1 MKANKLPEKN
11 NKARCNSSNKLII
24 NNNNKLLKSISNS
37 NDNKSFECENL
48 SDISLDDDTPS
59 LSFIGRDSFIKKN
72 LIISNNFYPKKNIM
86 NYYNNFLNNKKINQ
100 FIENEIKILISYYL
114 FVLQLEKDIERSK
127 TSNDIC
133 VSYCYLINE
142 KWMNNYKDYYLYNEL
157 IKEIDNIGTNNKS
170 EEKIYNQ
177 LSSNF
182 IEKIKERKFSYD
194 YIRGEK
200 LHILDYQNK
209 ISYANEFK
217 IINYDLYNKL
227 KKYLNI
233 NIYLSKKEYLINKG
247 TIIIKCEY
255 SSKNI
260 YELLIGNYNIQKDKF
275 NSQKLFYYYT
285 KEEMIL
291 NFTILSKIEYSKF
304 IIKYIYEDK
313 KHQYLIK
320 DKDNA
325 KQKIGIIFNLNE
337 NIH

>member
-1 MKANKLPEKN
+1 M
-11 NKARCNSSNKLII
+11 
-24 NNNNKLLKSISNS
+24 
-37 NDNKSFECENL
+37 
-48 SDISLDDDTPS
+48 
-59 LSFIGRDSFIKKN
+59 
-72 LIISNNFYPKKNIM
+72 
-86 NYYNNFLNNKKINQ
+86 
-100 FIENEIKILISYYL
+100 
-114 FVLQLEKDIERSK
+114 
-127 TSNDIC
+127 
-133 VSYCYLINE
+133 
-142 KWMNNYKDYYLYNEL
+142 
-157 IKEIDNIGTNNKS
+157 
-170 EEKIYNQ
+170 
-177 LSSNF
+177 
-182 IEKIKERKFSYD
+182 
-194 YIRGEK
+194 
-200 LHILDYQNK
+200 HILDYQSK
-209 ISYANEFK
+209 ISYADEFK

-275 NSQKLFYYYT
+275 ISQKLFYYYT

-320 DKDNA
+320 SKDNA